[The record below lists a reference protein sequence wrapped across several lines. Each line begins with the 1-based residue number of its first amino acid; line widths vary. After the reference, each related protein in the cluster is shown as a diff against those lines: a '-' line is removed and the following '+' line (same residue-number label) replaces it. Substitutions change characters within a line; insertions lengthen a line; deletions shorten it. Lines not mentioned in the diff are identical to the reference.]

1 MKKIKNI
8 IILFIIIIL
17 GSLINTKSYAETQM
31 NIVTDKKEI
40 QQDEELNIKVE
51 IKNAQVA
58 AFTLEIFWDSSILEY
73 LQGPDN
79 SNYSNNRI
87 IYTWVSNT
95 GKNKQD
101 IETEQFQFKV
111 LKEENANI
119 TVLGEFYN
127 EQGKKI
133 EIGNSNIE
141 LELKENEKSMTETSE
156 TIKQVR
162 SK

>member
-58 AFTLEIFWDSSILEY
+58 AFTLEIF
-73 LQGPDN
+73 
-79 SNYSNNRI
+79 
-87 IYTWVSNT
+87 T
-95 GKNKQD
+95 
-101 IETEQFQFKV
+101 
-111 LKEENANI
+111 
-119 TVLGEFYN
+119 
-127 EQGKKI
+127 
-133 EIGNSNIE
+133 
-141 LELKENEKSMTETSE
+141 
-156 TIKQVR
+156 R
-162 SK
+162 SR